1 MSEAGWAG
9 AGERGRWGPA
19 GAWGEGKRRG
29 GGRSGGAAVGRSRRR
44 LLCSTITIVG
54 GWGEESKGRRGGVA
68 LGTGRGGGAGRTAR
82 AFEIHIL
89 GCSKG

>member
-1 MSEAGWAG
+1 MSEPGWAR

-19 GAWGEGKRRG
+19 GAWGEGRRRG

-54 GWGEESKGRRGGVA
+54 GAVAGGARARGVEA
-68 LGTGRGGGAGRTAR
+68 VWLWDRAGGGAARTAR
-82 AFEIHIL
+82 AF
-89 GCSKG
+89 